1 MPHVKP
7 EDIGPI
13 NLPDENTETPHQLGD
28 TIKLPYRESRNKQSK
43 QSRAGMKRDKT
54 GRKGRKTISENN
66 SKALLEKR
74 QLEIKEKQLKLEQKK
89 ANEEH
94 VAKQMMAVQ
103 ARLLARPV
111 SPEDVARIRTDLHN
125 IVVSETERA
134 RLFLEGKSEWNSNQ
148 VRLYGMLLNKVM
160 PDLSQKFTEVSIE
173 HRKVDELSRDELEAI
188 IAEAEVVPDDE

>member
-1 MPHVKP
+1 MLRKKSEEACKTV
-7 EDIGPI
+7 
-13 NLPDENTETPHQLGD
+13 LETGQKVNRPRRQCRYNKSQE
-28 TIKLPYRESRNKQSK
+28 TRIAIAREKS
-43 QSRAGMKRDKT
+43 

-74 QLEIKEKQLKLEQKK
+74 KLEIEEKQRKLDQQK

-111 SPEDVARIRTDLHN
+111 TSEDVARIRTDLHN

-160 PDLSQKFTEVSIE
+160 PDLSQKFTEVQIE
-173 HRKVDELSRDELEAI
+173 HRKVDELSRAELEAI
-188 IAEAEVVPDDE
+188 IAEAEVLPNGD